1 MHSMQNFIFIQRGK
15 TQMSNE
21 NVDYK
26 NTLNLPET
34 GFPMRGDL
42 AKREPVMLKNWYE
55 KKLYQ
60 KIRQATKG
68 KKSFI
73 LHDGPPYAN
82 GSIHIGHAVNKIL
95 KDIIVKSKTAA
106 GFDSPYIPG
115 WDCHGLPIELKVE
128 GLVGKPG
135 DKISAAQ
142 FREECRKYAHE
153 QVEGQKKDFIRLGVL
168 GDWDNPYLTMNYD
181 TEANIIRTFAKV
193 VENGHLYKGYK
204 PVHWCLDCASSLAE
218 AEVEYEDKTS
228 PSIYVAFPA
237 TNESEVLNKFDI
249 TETGNGEIAAV
260 IWTTTPWTLPS
271 NRAIAVNADL
281 DYQLLQFGDKRLIL
295 AKELV
300 ESVQKA
306 VGEESVKVLGSAK
319 GSDLELLRF
328 NHPFYDYTVPV
339 ILGDHVTTDGG
350 TGLVHTAP
358 DHGQDDYIVGQK
370 YGLEMAALIND
381 AGLFNDHAPF
391 FAGKGVFESN
401 ELVVEK
407 LKETGRL
414 LKLTKIRHSYP
425 HCWRH
430 KTPIIFRATPQWFI
444 GMDANGLRPQAL
456 NEIKQVRW
464 IPDWGQARIEKMVE
478 NRPDWCISRQR
489 TWGVP
494 VALFIHKDTEELHPR
509 TLELVEEVAK
519 RVEKS
524 GIQAW
529 WDLDPKELLGDEAE
543 SYKKVLDTLDV
554 WFDSGATYSSVVKN
568 RAEFNGLD
576 ADMYLEGSD
585 QHRGWFMSSLMLST
599 ATDNKA
605 PYKQVLTHG
614 FTVDGQGRKMS
625 KSIGNIVTPQEV
637 MDKFGG
643 DILRL
648 WVASTDYTGEMSVS
662 DEILKRA
669 ADSYRRIRNTARFLL
684 ANLNGFDPK
693 RDLVKPEEMIVLDR
707 WAVDCALNAQKEIQ
721 EAYENYQ
728 FHAVVQRLMKFCSV
742 EMGSFYLDIIKDRQY
757 TTKADSLAR
766 RSCQTALWHIAE
778 ALVRWIAPILS
789 FTADEIW
796 QYIPGERGEF
806 VFTEEFYNG
815 LFPLNAEE
823 TMNDAYWQKVLKLRD
838 EVNRVLEQARADKTI
853 GAALEA
859 EVTLYAND
867 EYAKILSQLGN
878 ELRFVLIT
886 SKVEIKPLAD
896 ADVEAGEV
904 EGFRV
909 KAIRSTHEKCPRCW
923 HYSETIG
930 QNPNHPTLCARCV
943 ENVDG
948 NGEVRHFA

>member
-1 MHSMQNFIFIQRGK
+1 M
-15 TQMSNE
+15 E
-21 NVDYK
+21 NNMTVDYK

-42 AKREPVMLKNWYE
+42 AKREPVMLKNWYD
-55 KKLYQ
+55 KQLYQ

-82 GSIHIGHAVNKIL
+82 GNIHIGHAVNKIL
-95 KDIIVKSKTAA
+95 KDIIVKSKTEL

-128 GLVGKPG
+128 GLVGKPNE
-135 DKISAAQ
+135 KVTAAE
-142 FREECRKYAHE
+142 FRQKCREYAAE

-168 GDWDNPYLTMNYD
+168 GDWDNPYLTMNFN
-181 TEANIIRTFAKV
+181 TEANIIRTLGKV
-193 VENGHLYKGYK
+193 IANGHLYKGSK
-204 PVHWCLDCASSLAE
+204 PVHWCLDCGSSLAE
-218 AEVEYEDKTS
+218 AEVEYEDKVS
-228 PSIYVAFPA
+228 PSIYVRFPA
-237 TNESEVLNKFDI
+237 VSAVEIEEKFNAV
-249 TETGNGEIAAV
+249 GKGHGKLSAV
-260 IWTTTPWTLPS
+260 IWTTTPWTMPS

-281 DYQLLQFGDKRLIL
+281 EYHLVQLGDERVIL
-295 AKELV
+295 AAELV
-300 ESVQKA
+300 ESVAKA
-306 VGEESVKVLGSAK
+306 VGIEQVEVLGSVK
-319 GSDLELLRF
+319 GQALELVRF
-328 NHPFYDYTVPV
+328 NHPFYDFTVPV

-358 DHGQDDYIVGQK
+358 DHGLDDFIVGQK
-370 YGLEMAALIND
+370 YNLPM
-381 AGLFNDHAPF
+381 AGLVSNDGKFISTTEF
-391 FAGKGVFESN
+391 FAGKGVFEAN
-401 ELVVEK
+401 PLVVEK
-407 LKETGRL
+407 LQEVGNL
-414 LKLTKIRHSYP
+414 LKVEKIKHSYP

-444 GMDANGLRPQAL
+444 GMETQGLRQQAL
-456 NEIKQVRW
+456 GEIKQVRW

-494 VALFIHKDTEELHPR
+494 MTLFVHKETEELHPR
-509 TLELVEEVAK
+509 TLELLEEVAK
-519 RVEKS
+519 RVEKA

-529 WDLDPKELLGDEAE
+529 WDLDEKELLGADAE
-543 SYKKVLDTLDV
+543 TYRKVPDTLDV
-554 WFDSGATYSSVVKN
+554 WFDSGSTYSSVVAN
-568 RAEFNGLD
+568 RLEFNGQD
-576 ADMYLEGSD
+576 IDMYLEGSD

-599 ATDNKA
+599 ATDSKA

-648 WVASTDYTGEMSVS
+648 WVASTDYTGEMTVS

-684 ANLNGFDPK
+684 ANLNGFDPQ
-693 RDLVKPEEMIVLDR
+693 RDAVKPEEMISLDR
-707 WAVDCALNAQKEIQ
+707 WAVACALDAQKEIKD
-721 EAYENYQ
+721 AYDNYQ
-728 FHAVVQRLMKFCSV
+728 FHTVVQRLMRFCSV

-778 ALVRWIAPILS
+778 ALVRWMAPILS

-796 QYIPGERGEF
+796 GYLPQTATARAEF
-806 VFTEEFYNG
+806 VFTEEFYEG
-815 LFPLNAEE
+815 LFGLGENEKLD
-823 TMNDAYWQKVLKLRD
+823 DAYWQQLIKVRS
-838 EVNRVLEQARADKTI
+838 EVNRVLEIARNDKVI
-853 GAALEA
+853 GGGLEA
-859 EVTLYAND
+859 EVTVYSND
-867 EYAKILSQLGN
+867 EYRALLEQLGN

-886 SKVEIKPLAD
+886 SKAEVKALAD
-896 ADVEAGEV
+896 KPVDVAAGEL
-904 EGFRV
+904 EGIAV
-909 KAIRSTHEKCPRCW
+909 SVARSNGEKCPRCW
-923 HYSETIG
+923 HYSDKIG
-930 QNPNHPTLCARCV
+930 VNPEHPTLCPRCV
-943 ENVDG
+943 ENVAG

>member
-1 MHSMQNFIFIQRGK
+1 
-15 TQMSNE
+15 MSNE
-21 NVDYK
+21 TVDYK
-26 NTLNLPET
+26 NTLNLPAT

-42 AKREPVMLKNWYE
+42 AKREPAMLKNWYE
-55 KKLYQ
+55 KKLYD
-60 KIRQATKG
+60 KIRQAAQG

-95 KDIIVKSKTAA
+95 KDIIIKSKTAA

-128 GLVGKPG
+128 GLVGKAG

-142 FREECRKYAHE
+142 FREECRKYAYE

-181 TEANIIRTFAKV
+181 TEANIIRTLAKV

-228 PSIYVAFPA
+228 PSIYVKFPA
-237 TNESEVLNKFDI
+237 TDESAVLNKFNLS
-249 TETGNGEIAAV
+249 ETGSGEVAAV

-281 DYQLLQFGDKRLIL
+281 VYQLLQFGDKRLIL
-295 AKELV
+295 AKDLV

-306 VGEESVKVLGSAK
+306 LGEENVKVLGEAK
-319 GSDLELLRF
+319 GADLELLRF
-328 NHPFYDYTVPV
+328 NHPFYDYSVPV

-358 DHGQDDYIVGQK
+358 DHGQDDYLVGLK

-381 AGLFNDHAPF
+381 AGVFKAETPF

-401 ELVVEK
+401 DLVIEK
-407 LKETGRL
+407 LKETGNL
-414 LKLTKIRHSYP
+414 LKLEKIRHSYP

-444 GMDANGLRPQAL
+444 GMETNGLRPQAL
-456 NEIKQVRW
+456 SEIKKVRW
-464 IPDWGQARIEKMVE
+464 IPDWGQARIEAMVE

-494 VALFIHKDTEELHPR
+494 MALFIHKTTEELHPR
-509 TLELVEEVAK
+509 TLELIEQVAQLVEQ
-519 RVEKS
+519 S

-529 WDLDPKELLGDEAE
+529 WDLDPKDLLGDDAE
-543 SYKKVLDTLDV
+543 NYRKVPDTLDV
-554 WFDSGATYSSVVKN
+554 WFDSGSTYSSVVKA
-568 RAEFNGLD
+568 RPEFNGLS

-599 ATDNKA
+599 ATDNQA

-614 FTVDGQGRKMS
+614 FTVDGKGRKMS

-721 EAYENYQ
+721 EAYDNYQ
-728 FHAVVQRLMKFCSV
+728 FHAVVQRLMKFCSI

-796 QYIPGERGEF
+796 QYIPGERAEF
-806 VFTEEFYNG
+806 VFTEEFYKG
-815 LFPLNAEE
+815 LFPLNADE
-823 TMNDAYWQKVLKLRD
+823 TMNDAYWQQVLKLRD
-838 EVNRVLEQARADKTI
+838 EVNRVLEQARADKVI

-859 EVTLYAND
+859 EVTLYANE
-867 EYAKILSQLGN
+867 EYAKILSQLGD

-886 SKVEIKPLAD
+886 SKAEVKPLAE
-896 ADVEAGEV
+896 ADVEDGEV
-904 EGFRV
+904 DGFKV
-909 KAIRSTHEKCPRCW
+909 KVVRSANEKCPRCW
-923 HYSETIG
+923 HYSDTIG
-930 QNPNHPTLCARCV
+930 QNAAHPTLCSRCV

-948 NGEVRHFA
+948 EGEVRHFA

>member
-1 MHSMQNFIFIQRGK
+1 M
-15 TQMSNE
+15 T
-21 NVDYK
+21 VDYK

-42 AKREPVMLKNWYE
+42 AKREPNMLKSWYE
-55 KKLYQ
+55 KDLYQ
-60 KIRQATKG
+60 KIRQASKG

-82 GSIHIGHAVNKIL
+82 GTIHIGHAVNKIL
-95 KDIIVKSKTAA
+95 KDIIVKSKTAL
-106 GFDSPYIPG
+106 GYDSPYIPG

-128 GLVGKPG
+128 GLVGKPNQN
-135 DKISAAQ
+135 ISAAQ
-142 FREECRKYAHE
+142 FREACRQYAAE

-168 GDWDNPYLTMNYD
+168 GDWDNPYLTMNYH
-181 TEANIIRTFAKV
+181 TEANIIRAFGKA
-193 VENGHLYKGYK
+193 VENGHLYKGSK

-218 AEVEYEDKTS
+218 AEVEYEDKVS
-228 PSIYVAFPA
+228 PSIYVRFSAVDSDAVLAKFNA
-237 TNESEVLNKFDI
+237 TDKG
-249 TETGNGEIAAV
+249 TGNISAV
-260 IWTTTPWTLPS
+260 IWTTTPWTIPS
-271 NRAIAVNADL
+271 NRAIAIHENL
-281 DYQLLQFGDKRLIL
+281 DYQLVQFNDERVIL
-295 AKELV
+295 AKDLV
-300 ESVQKA
+300 EEVAKA
-306 VGEESVKVLGSAK
+306 AGVEQVVILGESK
-319 GSDLELLRF
+319 GKDLEWLRF
-328 NHPFYDYTVPV
+328 QHPFYDFSVPF

-358 DHGQDDYIVGQK
+358 DHGHDDYIIAQK
-370 YGLEMAALIND
+370 NGIEMAGLIGND
-381 AGLFNDHAPF
+381 GLFKADMPF

-401 ELVVEK
+401 DLVVAK
-407 LKETGRL
+407 LQEVGAM
-414 LKLTKIRHSYP
+414 LKFSKIKHSYP

-444 GMDANGLRPQAL
+444 GMEKQGLRQQAL
-456 NEIKQVRW
+456 SEIKKVRW

-494 VALFIHKDTEELHPR
+494 VALFIHKETEELHPR
-509 TLELVEEVAK
+509 TVELVEEVAK
-519 RVEKS
+519 RVEQK

-529 WDLDPKELLGDEAE
+529 WDLDTAELLGADADN
-543 SYKKVLDTLDV
+543 YIKVPDTLDV
-554 WFDSGATYSSVVKN
+554 WFDSGSTYYSVVKD
-568 RAEFNGLD
+568 RPEFNGQE

-648 WVASTDYTGEMSVS
+648 WVASTDYTGEISVS

-669 ADSYRRIRNTARFLL
+669 ADAYRRIRNTARFLL

-693 RDLVKPEEMIVLDR
+693 HDLVKPEEMMVLDR
-707 WAVDCALNAQKEIQ
+707 WAVDCAYQAQNEIKD
-721 EAYENYQ
+721 AYDNYQ
-728 FHAVVQRLMKFCSV
+728 FHAVIQRLMKFCSI

-778 ALVRWIAPILS
+778 ALVRWIAPVLS

-815 LFPLNAEE
+815 LFALDANEQ
-823 TMNDAYWQKVLKLRD
+823 MNDAYWQQVITLRN
-838 EVNRVLEQARADKTI
+838 EVNRVLEQARNDRII

-859 EVTLYAND
+859 ELTIYAND
-867 EYAKILSQLGN
+867 TYAPLLAKLQN
-878 ELRFVLIT
+878 ELRFVLLT
-886 SKVEIKPLAD
+886 SKAEVKPLAD
-896 ADVEAGEV
+896 ADVAEGEV
-904 EGFRV
+904 KGFAV
-909 KAIRSTHEKCPRCW
+909 KVVRSANHKCPRCW
-923 HYSETIG
+923 HYSDSKDAES
-930 QNPNHPTLCARCV
+930 LCSRCD
-943 ENVDG
+943 ENVNG
-948 NGEVRHFA
+948 QGEVRQFA

>member
-1 MHSMQNFIFIQRGK
+1 M
-15 TQMSNE
+15 T
-21 NVDYK
+21 VDYK

-42 AKREPVMLKNWYE
+42 AKREPNMLKSWYE
-55 KKLYQ
+55 KDLYQ
-60 KIRQATKG
+60 KIRQASKG

-82 GSIHIGHAVNKIL
+82 GTIHIGHAVNKIL
-95 KDIIVKSKTAA
+95 KDIIVKSKTAL
-106 GFDSPYIPG
+106 GYDSPYIPG

-128 GLVGKPG
+128 GLVGKPNQN
-135 DKISAAQ
+135 ISAAQ
-142 FREECRKYAHE
+142 FREACRQYAAE

-168 GDWDNPYLTMNYD
+168 GDWDNPYLTMNYH
-181 TEANIIRTFAKV
+181 TEANIIRAFGKA
-193 VENGHLYKGYK
+193 VENGHLYKGSK

-218 AEVEYEDKTS
+218 AEVEYEDKVS
-228 PSIYVAFPA
+228 PSIYVRFSAVDSDAVLAKFNA
-237 TNESEVLNKFDI
+237 TDKG
-249 TETGNGEIAAV
+249 TGNISAV
-260 IWTTTPWTLPS
+260 IWTTTPWTIPS
-271 NRAIAVNADL
+271 NRAIAIHENL
-281 DYQLLQFGDKRLIL
+281 DYQLVQFNDERVIL
-295 AKELV
+295 AKDLV
-300 ESVQKA
+300 EEVAKA
-306 VGEESVKVLGSAK
+306 AGVEQVVILGESK
-319 GSDLELLRF
+319 GKDLEWLRF
-328 NHPFYDYTVPV
+328 QHPFYDFSVPF

-358 DHGQDDYIVGQK
+358 DHGHDDYIIAQK
-370 YGLEMAALIND
+370 NGIEMAGLIGND
-381 AGLFNDHAPF
+381 GLFKADVPF

-401 ELVVEK
+401 DLVVAK
-407 LKETGRL
+407 LQEVGAM
-414 LKLTKIRHSYP
+414 LKFSKIKHSYP

-444 GMDANGLRPQAL
+444 GMEKQGLRQQAL
-456 NEIKQVRW
+456 SEIKKVRW

-494 VALFIHKDTEELHPR
+494 VALFIHKETEELHPR
-509 TLELVEEVAK
+509 TVELVEEVAK
-519 RVEKS
+519 RVEQK

-529 WDLDPKELLGDEAE
+529 WDLDAAELLGADADN
-543 SYKKVLDTLDV
+543 YIKVPDTLDV
-554 WFDSGATYSSVVKN
+554 WFDSGSTYYSVVKD
-568 RAEFNGLD
+568 RPEFNGQE

-648 WVASTDYTGEMSVS
+648 WVASTDYTGEISVS

-669 ADSYRRIRNTARFLL
+669 ADAYRRIRNTARFLL

-693 RDLVKPEEMIVLDR
+693 RDLVKPEEMMVLDR
-707 WAVDCALNAQKEIQ
+707 WAVDCAYQAQNEIKD
-721 EAYENYQ
+721 AYDNYQ
-728 FHAVVQRLMKFCSV
+728 FHAVIQRLMKFCSI

-778 ALVRWIAPILS
+778 ALVRWIAPVLS

-815 LFPLNAEE
+815 LFALDANEQ
-823 TMNDAYWQKVLKLRD
+823 MNDAYWQQVITLRN
-838 EVNRVLEQARADKTI
+838 EVNRVLEQARNDKII

-859 EVTLYAND
+859 ELTIYAND
-867 EYAKILSQLGN
+867 TYAPLLAKLQN
-878 ELRFVLIT
+878 ELRFVLLT
-886 SKVEIKPLAD
+886 SKAEVKPLAD
-896 ADVEAGEV
+896 ADVAEGEV
-904 EGFRV
+904 KGFAV
-909 KAIRSTHEKCPRCW
+909 KVVRSANHKCPRCW
-923 HYSETIG
+923 HYSDSKDAES
-930 QNPNHPTLCARCV
+930 LCSRCD
-943 ENVDG
+943 ENVNG
-948 NGEVRHFA
+948 QGEVRQFA

>member
-1 MHSMQNFIFIQRGK
+1 M
-15 TQMSNE
+15 T
-21 NVDYK
+21 DYK

-55 KKLYQ
+55 KNLYQ
-60 KIRQATKG
+60 KIREASKG

-82 GSIHIGHAVNKIL
+82 GNIHIGHAVNKIL
-95 KDIIVKSKTAA
+95 KDIIVKSKNAL

-128 GLVGKPG
+128 GLVGKPNE
-135 DKISAAQ
+135 KVTAAE
-142 FREECRKYAHE
+142 FRQKCREYAAE

-168 GDWDNPYLTMNYD
+168 GDWDNPYLTMNFN
-181 TEANIIRTFAKV
+181 TEANIIRTLGKV
-193 VENGHLYKGYK
+193 IANGHLYKGSK
-204 PVHWCLDCASSLAE
+204 PVHWCLDCGSSLAE
-218 AEVEYEDKTS
+218 AEVEYEDKVS
-228 PSIYVAFPA
+228 PSIYVRFPA
-237 TNESEVLNKFDI
+237 VSAVEIEEKFNAV
-249 TETGNGEIAAV
+249 GKGHGKLSAV
-260 IWTTTPWTLPS
+260 IWTTTPWTMPS
-271 NRAIAVNADL
+271 NRAIAVNAEL
-281 DYQLLQFGDKRLIL
+281 EYNLVQLGDERVIL
-295 AKELV
+295 AAELV
-300 ESVQKA
+300 ESVAKA
-306 VGEESVKVLGSAK
+306 VGVEQVEILGSVKGQA
-319 GSDLELLRF
+319 LELVRF
-328 NHPFYDYTVPV
+328 NHPFYDFTVPV
-339 ILGDHVTTDGG
+339 ILGDHVTTEGG

-358 DHGQDDYIVGQK
+358 DHGLDDFIVGQK
-370 YGLEMAALIND
+370 YNLPM
-381 AGLFNDHAPF
+381 AGLVSNDGKFISTTEF
-391 FAGKGVFESN
+391 FAGKGVFEAN
-401 ELVVEK
+401 PLVVEK
-407 LKETGRL
+407 LQEVGNL
-414 LKLTKIRHSYP
+414 LKVEKIKHSYP

-444 GMDANGLRPQAL
+444 GMETQGLRPQAL
-456 NEIKQVRW
+456 GEIKQVRW

-494 VALFIHKDTEELHPR
+494 MTLFVHKETEELHPR
-509 TLELVEEVAK
+509 TLELLEEVAK
-519 RVEKS
+519 RVEKA

-529 WDLDPKELLGDEAE
+529 WDLDEKELLGADAE
-543 SYKKVLDTLDV
+543 TYRKVPDTLDV
-554 WFDSGATYSSVVKN
+554 WFDSGSTYSSVVAN
-568 RAEFNGLD
+568 RPEFNGQD
-576 ADMYLEGSD
+576 IDMYLEGSD

-648 WVASTDYTGEMSVS
+648 WVASTDYTGEMTVS

-684 ANLNGFDPK
+684 ANLNGFDPQ
-693 RDLVKPEEMIVLDR
+693 RDAVKPEDMMSLDR
-707 WAVDCALNAQKEIQ
+707 WAVACALDAQKEIKD
-721 EAYENYQ
+721 AYDNYQ
-728 FHAVVQRLMKFCSV
+728 FHTVVQRLMRFCSV

-778 ALVRWIAPILS
+778 ALVRWMAPILS

-796 QYIPGERGEF
+796 GYLPQTATARAEF
-806 VFTEEFYNG
+806 VFTEEFYEG
-815 LFPLNAEE
+815 LFGLGENEKLD
-823 TMNDAYWQKVLKLRD
+823 DAYWQQLIKVRS
-838 EVNRVLEQARADKTI
+838 EVNRVLEIARNDKVI
-853 GAALEA
+853 GGGLEA
-859 EVTLYAND
+859 EVTVYAND
-867 EYAKILSQLGN
+867 EYRILLEQLGD

-886 SKVEIKPLAD
+886 SKAEVKPLAD
-896 ADVEAGEV
+896 KPADVAAGEL
-904 EGFRV
+904 EGIAV
-909 KAIRSTHEKCPRCW
+909 SVARSHGEKCPRCW
-923 HYSETIG
+923 HYSDKIG
-930 QNPNHPTLCARCV
+930 VNPEHSTLCPRCV
-943 ENVDG
+943 ENVAG
-948 NGEVRHFA
+948 NGEVRRFA

>member
-1 MHSMQNFIFIQRGK
+1 M
-15 TQMSNE
+15 T
-21 NVDYK
+21 VDYK

-42 AKREPVMLKNWYE
+42 AKREPNMLKSWYE
-55 KKLYQ
+55 KDLYQ
-60 KIRQATKG
+60 KIRQASKG

-82 GSIHIGHAVNKIL
+82 GTIHIGHAVNKIL
-95 KDIIVKSKTAA
+95 KDIIVKSKTAL
-106 GFDSPYIPG
+106 GYDSPYIPG

-128 GLVGKPG
+128 GLVGKPNQN
-135 DKISAAQ
+135 ISAAQ
-142 FREECRKYAHE
+142 FREACRQYAEE

-168 GDWDNPYLTMNYD
+168 GDWDNPYLTMNYH
-181 TEANIIRTFAKV
+181 TEANIIRAFGKA
-193 VENGHLYKGYK
+193 VENGHLYKGSK

-218 AEVEYEDKTS
+218 AEVEYEDKVS
-228 PSIYVAFPA
+228 PSIYVRFSAVDSDAVLAKFNA
-237 TNESEVLNKFDI
+237 TDKG
-249 TETGNGEIAAV
+249 TGNISAV
-260 IWTTTPWTLPS
+260 IWTTTPWTIPS
-271 NRAIAVNADL
+271 NRAIAIHENL
-281 DYQLLQFGDKRLIL
+281 DYQLVQFNDERVIL
-295 AKELV
+295 AKDLV
-300 ESVQKA
+300 EEVAKA
-306 VGEESVKVLGSAK
+306 AGVEQVVILGESK
-319 GSDLELLRF
+319 GKDLEWLRF
-328 NHPFYDYTVPV
+328 QHPFYDFSVPF

-358 DHGQDDYIVGQK
+358 DHGHDDYIIAQK
-370 YGLEMAALIND
+370 NGIEMAGLIGND
-381 AGLFNDHAPF
+381 GLFKADVPF

-401 ELVVEK
+401 DLVVAK
-407 LKETGRL
+407 LQEVGAM
-414 LKLTKIRHSYP
+414 LKFSKIKHSYP

-444 GMDANGLRPQAL
+444 GMEKQGLRQQAL
-456 NEIKQVRW
+456 SEIKKVRW

-494 VALFIHKDTEELHPR
+494 VALFIHKETEELHPR
-509 TLELVEEVAK
+509 TVELVEEVAK
-519 RVEKS
+519 RVEQK

-529 WDLDPKELLGDEAE
+529 WDLDTAELLGADADN
-543 SYKKVLDTLDV
+543 YIKVPDTLDV
-554 WFDSGATYSSVVKN
+554 WFDSGSTYYSVVKD
-568 RAEFNGLD
+568 RPEFNGQE

-648 WVASTDYTGEMSVS
+648 WVASTDYTGEISVS

-669 ADSYRRIRNTARFLL
+669 ADAYRRIRNTARFLL

-693 RDLVKPEEMIVLDR
+693 RDLVKPEEMMVLDR
-707 WAVDCALNAQKEIQ
+707 WAVDCAYQAQNEIKD
-721 EAYENYQ
+721 AYDNYQ
-728 FHAVVQRLMKFCSV
+728 FHAVIQRLMKFCSI

-778 ALVRWIAPILS
+778 ALVRWIAPVLS

-815 LFPLNAEE
+815 LFALDANEQ
-823 TMNDAYWQKVLKLRD
+823 MNDAYWQQVITLRN
-838 EVNRVLEQARADKTI
+838 EVNRVLEQARNDKII

-859 EVTLYAND
+859 ELTIYAND
-867 EYAKILSQLGN
+867 TYAPLLAKLQN
-878 ELRFVLIT
+878 ELRFVLLT
-886 SKVEIKPLAD
+886 SKAEVKPLAD
-896 ADVEAGEV
+896 ADVAEGEV
-904 EGFRV
+904 KGFAV
-909 KAIRSTHEKCPRCW
+909 KVVRSANHKCPRCW
-923 HYSETIG
+923 HYSDSKDAES
-930 QNPNHPTLCARCV
+930 LCSRCD
-943 ENVDG
+943 ENVNG
-948 NGEVRHFA
+948 QGEVRQFA